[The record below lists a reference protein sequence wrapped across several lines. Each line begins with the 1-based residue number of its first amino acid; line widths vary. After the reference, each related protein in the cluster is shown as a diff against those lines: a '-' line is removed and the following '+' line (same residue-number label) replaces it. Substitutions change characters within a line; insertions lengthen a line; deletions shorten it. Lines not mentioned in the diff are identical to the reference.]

1 MNPLRTRP
9 IGINPTAIIS
19 PLIALCLLGCS
30 AGGLKNLAQGEQKA
44 DRIVVVKSE
53 HRMTLLSGGR
63 VLKTYRVALGRG
75 SAGEKER
82 MGDNKTPEGE
92 YVIDQKNANSR
103 FHLALHISYPNAAD
117 KERAKVAGV
126 DPGGAIMIHGLENG
140 LGWLGP
146 IQHDADWTEGCIAV
160 SNSEVEEIWRLVP
173 IGTPIEIKP

>member
-1 MNPLRTRP
+1 VFAWLF
-9 IGINPTAIIS
+9 G
-19 PLIALCLLGCS
+19 
-30 AGGLKNLAQGEQKA
+30 GGLKNLAQVEQKA

-82 MGDNKTPEGE
+82 MGDNKTPKRVCNRPKERKQPLSSG
-92 YVIDQKNANSR
+92 VA
-103 FHLALHISYPNAAD
+103 HLVSERGD

-140 LGWLGP
+140 LGGWVPFSMTRIGP
-146 IQHDADWTEGCIAV
+146 RVA
-160 SNSEVEEIWRLVP
+160 LL
-173 IGTPIEIKP
+173 